1 MALLKQEVIDRIL
14 SFSYEELARWMKSRL
29 HGDDPHFP
37 IYQGHEPNLSEFL
50 TEAFENIKKET
61 FRENFLE
68 ILGDL
73 TTELWGLTKG
83 KEQVEKNRNY
93 IYELLSLCGSINKF
107 RSKDILYRIARS
119 GKLKRVKAHNLEL
132 HQLLLTTLA
141 SYHVAGDY
149 HFWIEQ
155 MKDDSNKYYTN
166 AAFYALINR
175 KYDLD
180 IVFKHIETF
189 IDRFKGEI
197 SLVWG
202 IRALINKYGKE
213 EIYTG
218 FKRMQTKLSR
228 EQIEAVEEAFKE
240 ANFEPVFK
248 LDTKLERIETEQGYK
263 VAAPRAQYV
272 AVSTPKYKP
281 GATLKEK
288 AAEIFKLMGYEVE
301 LNYQIAD
308 HSIDIFLKKKKSIG
322 NRYECWI
329 CLCKEGNRRVG
340 KDTINRFYQIREAF
354 REELEKQPGICDD
367 CQALIISEKGFT
379 KGAIEAAKIYY
390 IELKTLE
397 QLAEDL
403 NNFYADQKKLIQN
416 LETQ

>member
-1 MALLKQEVIDRIL
+1 MALLKQEVMDRIL

-29 HGDDPHFP
+29 HGDDPYFP
-37 IYQGHEPNLSEFL
+37 IYEGHEPNLSEFL

-73 TTELWGLTKG
+73 TTELWGLTKD
-83 KEQVEKNRNY
+83 KEQVEENKNY

-107 RSKDILYRIARS
+107 RNKDILYRIARS

-149 HFWIEQ
+149 HFWCEQ

-175 KYDLD
+175 KYGLD

-218 FKRMQTKLSR
+218 FKRIQTKLSR
-228 EQIEAVEEAFKE
+228 EQIEAVEEAFKK
-240 ANFEPVFK
+240 ANFEPMK
-248 LDTKLERIETEQGYK
+248 DQE
-263 VAAPRAQYV
+263 
-272 AVSTPKYKP
+272 
-281 GATLKEK
+281 
-288 AAEIFKLMGYEVE
+288 AE
-301 LNYQIAD
+301 
-308 HSIDIFLKKKKSIG
+308 
-322 NRYECWI
+322 
-329 CLCKEGNRRVG
+329 
-340 KDTINRFYQIREAF
+340 
-354 REELEKQPGICDD
+354 
-367 CQALIISEKGFT
+367 
-379 KGAIEAAKIYY
+379 
-390 IELKTLE
+390 
-397 QLAEDL
+397 
-403 NNFYADQKKLIQN
+403 
-416 LETQ
+416 

>member
-1 MALLKQEVIDRIL
+1 MALLKQEVMDRIS

-29 HGDDPHFP
+29 YGDDPHFP

-73 TTELWGLTKG
+73 TNELWGLTKD
-83 KEQVEKNRNY
+83 KEQVEENKNY

-149 HFWIEQ
+149 HFWNEQ

-202 IRALINKYGKE
+202 IRALINKYGKD
-213 EIYTG
+213 EIYTA
-218 FKRMQTKLSR
+218 FKRMQAKLSP

-240 ANFEPVFK
+240 ANFEPVYK
-248 LDTKLERIETEQGYK
+248 LDTKLEKIEVEPLYK
-263 VAAPRAQYV
+263 PAALQPQYVAAP
-272 AVSTPKYKP
+272 TPEYKP

-288 AAEIFKLMGYEVE
+288 AVEIFKLMGYDVE
-301 LNYQIAD
+301 LNRRIAD

-322 NRYECWI
+322 NRHECWI
-329 CLCKEGNRRVG
+329 CFFDTGKRRVG
-340 KDTINRFYQIREAF
+340 KAAIDNLYPIREAV
-354 REELEKQPGICDD
+354 REELEKQPGTCDD
-367 CQALIISEKGFT
+367 CQALIISETGFT
-379 KGAIEAAKIYY
+379 QGAIEAARVYH
-390 IELKTLE
+390 IELKTLD
-397 QLAEDL
+397 QLVVDL